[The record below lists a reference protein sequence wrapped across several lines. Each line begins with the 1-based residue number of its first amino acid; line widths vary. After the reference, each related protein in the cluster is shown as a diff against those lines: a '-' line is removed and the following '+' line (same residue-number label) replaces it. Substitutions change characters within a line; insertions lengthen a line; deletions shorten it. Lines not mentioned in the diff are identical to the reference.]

1 MIVGRIRRA
10 RAGGKAHVA
19 RHGMCEHQ
27 EQRSTVGVISCVRCG
42 AVRKGRWWGREQR
55 CETRRERY
63 GGGRGR
69 PYGGVEKLT
78 PECVPKPLRRSL
90 LQRLKGLFTAKGKRP

>member
-19 RHGMCEHQ
+19 RHGTCEHQ

-42 AVRKGRWWGREQR
+42 AIRKGRWWGREQR
-55 CETRRERY
+55 CETRPRRH
-63 GGGRGR
+63 GGGGNGA
-69 PYGGVEKLT
+69 PYRGVEKLT

-90 LQRLKGLFTAKGKRP
+90 LQRIGQLFKKGK